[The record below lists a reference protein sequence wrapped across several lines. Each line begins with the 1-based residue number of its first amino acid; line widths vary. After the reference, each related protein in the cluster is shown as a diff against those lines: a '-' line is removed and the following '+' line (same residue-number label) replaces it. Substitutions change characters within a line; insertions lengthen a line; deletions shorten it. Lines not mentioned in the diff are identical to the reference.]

1 MHSPVAL
8 RVDSNLPTTS
18 TTGHQAPGSSTGRG
32 DNGGTAFSAELNGE
46 LKARQHNVS
55 RDDRHQD
62 SVDQERARQKKA
74 DQGKS
79 QNKVDQDRTA
89 QQRLQHDKSQRSRDG
104 SRDGSPNTGRSAS
117 RDSSEDTGRA
127 EETADADGNSGR
139 NLPNKGG
146 ELPPE
151 GDSSNS
157 LAVQHI
163 NDSDVAVDVAREAGA
178 ASTAPSAEDSLP
190 GTGAEAAVAGEF
202 STLIVGLNATQSG
215 GTGKDA
221 TRTGSK
227 LAKDSQNVPPTA
239 RAAAPALIPALE
251 KAAFINSAN
260 HDAIRAH
267 LETVAT
273 GRTESSL
280 TSLNTAVQDVATPVS
295 HSSSGQTGQPLQ
307 AEGGK
312 PLTESLLPSR
322 PTFTLPTQAGSP
334 GWDAELGDR
343 VRWLLGR
350 GNPLA
355 ELRLN
360 PAQLGSVEVRIVN
373 DGERTNVT
381 FFAAHPHAR
390 ELLESALPRLQQM
403 FEQHGLDLAEA
414 DVSAYPD
421 GRAQDAG
428 DGQQGGADGS
438 SVMSGS
444 SVSEGGIGDKQ
455 WLTEQGYMTSLGAI
469 DYYV

>member
-1 MHSPVAL
+1 MHLPAAL

-18 TTGHQAPGSSTGRG
+18 TTGNQALGSSTGRG
-32 DNGGTAFSAELNGE
+32 DNGGNAFSAELNGE
-46 LKARQHNVS
+46 LKARQHNAS
-55 RDDRHQD
+55 RDDRHQN
-62 SVDQERARQKKA
+62 SVDQHRADQKKA

-79 QNKVDQDRTA
+79 QNKVDQDRTD
-89 QQRLQHDKSQRSRDG
+89 QQRLQHDKSQRSRDN
-104 SRDGSPNTGRSAS
+104 SRENIRDNTQ
-117 RDSSEDTGRA
+117 DSQQGNGRA
-127 EETADADGNSGR
+127 EEITVADGNSGR
-139 NLPNKGG
+139 KLPNKGG

-151 GDSSNS
+151 GDVANN

-163 NDSDVAVDVAREAGA
+163 NDSDVDVARGAGVTNA
-178 ASTAPSAEDSLP
+178 ASSAEDSLS
-190 GTGAEAAVAGEF
+190 GAEMEAAVAGAF
-202 STLIVGLNATQSG
+202 NSLIAGLNAAQAG

-221 TRTGSK
+221 ARMGGK
-227 LAKDSQNVPPTA
+227 LAKASQSVPLTG
-239 RAAAPALIPALE
+239 RAAAPVLIPALE

-273 GRTESSL
+273 GRAESSL
-280 TSLNTAVQDVATPVS
+280 ASLNTAVQDVATPVS
-295 HSSSGQTGQPLQ
+295 HASSGQAGQPLQ

-312 PLTESLLPSR
+312 PLTESLLLSR
-322 PTFTLPTQAGSP
+322 PTFTLPAQAGTP

-403 FEQHGLDLAEA
+403 FEQHGLDLAGA

-438 SVMSGS
+438 SAMSDP
-444 SVSEGGIGDKQ
+444 SVSEGGVSDQQ
-455 WLTEQGYMTSLGAI
+455 WLTEQGYITSLGAI